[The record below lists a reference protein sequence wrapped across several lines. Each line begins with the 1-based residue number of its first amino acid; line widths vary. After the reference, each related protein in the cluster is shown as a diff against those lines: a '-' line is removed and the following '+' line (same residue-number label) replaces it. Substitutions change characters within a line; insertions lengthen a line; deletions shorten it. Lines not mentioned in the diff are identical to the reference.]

1 MRKIK
6 KIVATLLAATMVMA
20 MGVTA
25 FAADSSHSA
34 KLYKD
39 GTYETGSP
47 VESMGN
53 GAIDG
58 AEVTQRADGKYVVT
72 VDFKTSFKAMGFT
85 GYLKSVTLDDY
96 TLSSETDI
104 EKVAA
109 NSYIVTKDGKKVNA
123 VKLVLDNEP
132 AYPFMLHAIFTISVS
147 IMPVNASGDIVVY

>member
-6 KIVATLLAATMVMA
+6 KLVATLLAATMVLA

-39 GTYETGSP
+39 GTYESGSP

-72 VDFKTSFKAMGFT
+72 VNFKTSFKAMGFT
-85 GYLKSVTLDDY
+85 GYLKSVTLEDY
-96 TLSSETDI
+96 TLSSASDI
-104 EKVAA
+104 ESVES
-109 NSYIVTKDGKKVNA
+109 NSYIVTKEGSKVNA

-132 AYPFMLHAIFTISVS
+132 EYPFMLNAKFSINVA
-147 IMPVNASGDIVVY
+147 IMPIDAEGDIVVY